1 MPDKTWKSVERRI
14 CRFFGCERELHE
26 GVPGWPD
33 GISDR
38 FTIQVKHRKK
48 FPLWLEEALVMNE
61 LHNKGGRIPIV
72 CLHSKGQRIEDTLVI
87 TRVKYLR
94 GRT

>member
-14 CRFFGCERELHE
+14 CRFFGTERLLHE
-26 GVPGWPD
+26 GRQGEPD

-38 FTIQVKHRKK
+38 FTIQVKHREK
-48 FPLWLEEALVMNE
+48 FPNWLMSALDDTE
-61 LHNKGGRIPIV
+61 RFNKGERIPIV